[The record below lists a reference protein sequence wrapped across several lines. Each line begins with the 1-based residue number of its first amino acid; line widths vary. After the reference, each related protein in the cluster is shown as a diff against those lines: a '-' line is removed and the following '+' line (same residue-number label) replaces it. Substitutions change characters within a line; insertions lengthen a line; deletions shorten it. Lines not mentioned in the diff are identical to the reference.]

1 MSGSS
6 VTYGSVLPET
16 DLTTNAET
24 EDLASSLVLH
34 SAAAPSTWVFPL
46 TLSGLTAAIAS
57 DGGVDLIGASGQVVG
72 VIGHGFAADSS
83 IAPHSAEPA
92 ETDAVTYQIISY
104 NGGQALEASLDASW
118 LADPARVFPVKITG
132 FGDITTA
139 PAGTTA
145 PGGTVSAV
153 SANQIRS
160 AAAAAAVSCTNNGTS
175 YCAHPD
181 SGGTYV
187 MNPYTNDY
195 HTDTVLKIG
204 NDGVSNQY
212 AESYLQFSQIGTA
225 LPDANITAASLN
237 LFDIWAFYCGAAE
250 PFSVYRISS
259 SWSLTGNKDWAQR
272 PSQGADAL
280 GTFNSKAPS
289 AACTNTSLT
298 PTTGGWM
305 SVSLATWLFN
315 AWTLGNTSTWPD
327 DGLAIAASTAL
338 ADDYQWKKFDSD
350 NASANIPYLELTY
363 AADVA
368 PQISTVYPQNDYNA
382 TSLTP
387 ELQATG
393 SDSDSWPDTLGYYFA
408 VYNSSGTLVANSTMS
423 STQGSK
429 PGAVPTCD
437 QSHYTTGW
445 LTDPDWTVPENE
457 LTWGQVYYWQAVDCD
472 GLEEGA
478 SPPTYMTTQ
487 VPQPTVGQAGQNGG
501 AQGISPGSSD
511 YTSSVTDAQVSS
523 VGPSLSIERDYD
535 SGDLSSAGAFGA
547 GWSSIL
553 DMKVTN
559 GLTDAAGNVDTVD
572 VTYPD
577 GSQVGFGKNYNG
589 SFSAPQGRYATL
601 TAVTGGYTLV
611 DKNDTKYSFLQALA
625 SGGYGISSITDAL
638 GNVLTFAYTSGQI
651 SQMAS
656 SASGRTLGIV
666 WATPTGAT
674 YSHVQ
679 KVFTNPVSGTDQN
692 TDLSWVY
699 SYTGDEL
706 TQVCPPISGSQCTKY
721 SYTAGTDFP
730 SAVMDTGPHSYW
742 RLDEAVGA
750 TKAASSVLA
759 NEQTDQATYANVT
772 LGQPG
777 PLLGS
782 TATAAGFNG
791 TSSYVTLPT
800 KLVDSANY
808 QSVSVW
814 FKTSTA
820 GGVILGSSKDPIT
833 DSSTTGYYTP
843 NLYVGTDGLLHG
855 MFWDATTTPL
865 NSKTTVDDGKWHL
878 AVLTCAG
885 TTETL
890 YVDNQTPVTVTGVT
904 VSNSIVDGQVETLNN
919 DYLGAGF
926 IGGNWPNESHS
937 GGNGIPEYF
946 NGPISDAGFWDRPLT
961 GAEVSGLYQAG
972 STQAEQVSTITR
984 PSGSVYAQVSY
995 STVTGAVS
1003 QLTGDTD
1010 GVWKVAAPTVTGSS
1024 QAYVSSVLGQEPADY
1039 WRLADTNTTTAVN
1052 QINSGTATYNAVN
1065 QGQPGPFTDSNSD
1078 SFNGTS
1084 SYLSLPS
1091 GLVTGAGNQSVSL
1104 WFNTKTAGGVIF
1116 ASSASALSSG
1126 TTTSSYVPEIYV
1138 DTGGKLEAEFWN
1150 GSATPVTSSG
1160 KVDDGNWHNVVLT
1173 AGTAGTNSQAVYL
1186 DGTLV
1191 GSLSG
1196 TISGAGETNVYLGT
1210 GFIGNGWPNEPHS
1223 GNTTASPWYFTGSI
1237 SDVAFYNSHLSAAQ
1251 VQQEWAASQSSGG
1264 LVPVET
1270 QTITDPGGKTLS
1282 YQMDPLNGDRIV
1294 AQTDALVKT
1303 TKFGYNTAGFQDSV
1317 TDPDGNVTLTGFDV
1331 RGNVVSQTTCQNLA
1345 AQNCSTEYATYYPDD
1360 TSTSLTPDPR
1370 NDLVLTDAGPGSAS
1384 GTDKTYLTTNA
1395 YNTLGEL
1402 TSQTGPP
1409 VPGFPNGR
1417 TTAYTYTASAPA
1429 TLTPGYNSAGEQS
1442 GTAPSGL
1449 PLTETSPG
1457 GAQTSYE
1464 YYSDGDVYQ
1473 VTNPDGT
1480 RTTYAYD
1487 GLGRETAKT
1496 VYSSTYPS
1504 GLVTSYTY
1512 DQMGNVLTEADPTV
1526 TDTVGS
1532 PHTAVIST
1540 SYDADGDVLSQ
1551 TVSDST
1557 GGDTSRQVSDSYNGY
1572 DQMIS
1577 STDANT
1583 NTTHYTY
1590 DAYGNLATET
1600 DPAGNI
1606 TDYTYDADG
1615 DLLTA
1620 TLVNY
1625 KGTATGSCQ
1634 TVSGGLVE
1642 SSRTYDPAG
1651 QLAAIT
1657 NADCDTTAY
1666 TYTGNGLLSTVTRCS
1681 AWTGTA
1687 CGGSTY
1693 VQEANS
1699 FNAAGQ
1705 LITRVTSNG
1714 QTTTNLTPDA
1724 ADQTTAITLDPAGL
1738 DRTTSYVYSPDD
1750 AVVQQTITGSRVRCP
1765 GQPDR
1770 LHLRPDGQRDIA
1782 ERQQCHQQLAG
1793 ADRVVAADGAELGL
1807 RFGCDRRVR

>member
-1 MSGSS
+1 MNGSRRFSSRRDPGQHRAKRWLYRLTALIFVVALPMGMWSPGASASTLTWPSVSLSGLKALLTASPTPKPRVPGEQLGGSSGSTHQVPASVTQAKSEGKGLPPGKGRGQLPGYSPLEPARTTHVSGTAVVQGQQYFDARTSKLVKSAMTADTDLYQNTNGTYTKKVYADSVNYQTAAGTWTPINTNLVTSGAGRLSEQGNSLAASLAPTADQPELIQDGLPDGTAAAIGLAGAAAVSGVVSGSS
-6 VTYGSVLPET
+6 VTYASVLPET
-16 DLTTNAET
+16 DLTATAMT
-24 EDLASSLVLH
+24 DDLTATLVLH
-34 SAAAPSTWVFPL
+34 SATAPSTWVFPL
-46 TLSGLTAAIAS
+46 TLSGLTAAIAP
-57 DGGVDLIGASGQVVG
+57 DGGVDLIGASGQVIG
-72 VIGHGFAADSS
+72 VIGHGFAQDSS
-83 IAPHSAEPA
+83 VAPHSAEPA
-92 ETDAVTYQIISY
+92 ETDAVAYQLVSY
-104 NGGQALEASLDASW
+104 NGGEALEATLDPSW

-132 FGDITTA
+132 FGDITPA
-139 PAGTTA
+139 PAGTAA
-145 PGGTVSAV
+145 PGGSASAV
-153 SANQIRS
+153 SASLIRS
-160 AAAAAAVSCTNNGTS
+160 AAAAAAVSCTNNSSS

-187 MNPYTNDY
+187 MSPYTNDY

-212 AESYLQFSQIGTA
+212 AESYLQFSQIGSA

-250 PFSVYRISS
+250 PFSVYRIAS

-272 PSQGADAL
+272 PSQGANAL
-280 GTFNSKAPS
+280 GTFNSKAPA

-315 AWTLGNTSTWPD
+315 DWTLGNTATAPD
-327 DGLAIAASTAL
+327 YGLAVAASTAL

-363 AADVA
+363 ASDVA

-393 SDSDSWPDTLGYYFA
+393 SDSDSWPDTPLGYYFA

-423 STQGSK
+423 NTAGSK
-429 PGAVPTCD
+429 PGTVPTCD
-437 QSHYTTGW
+437 QTHYTTGW

-472 GLEEGA
+472 GLEEGGSA
-478 SPPTYMTTQ
+478 PTYLTTQ

-523 VGPSLSIERDYD
+523 VGPSLSVERDYD

-572 VTYPD
+572 ATYPD

-589 SFSAPQGRYATL
+589 TFSAPQGRYATL

-611 DKNDTKYSFLQALA
+611 DKNDTKYSFLQALP

-638 GNVLTFAYTSGQI
+638 GNVLTFTYTSGQI

-666 WATPTGAT
+666 WAMPTGAS

-706 TQVCPPISGSQCTKY
+706 TQVCPPISSTQCTKY
-721 SYTAGTDFP
+721 AYSAGSDFP
-730 SAVMDTGPHSYW
+730 SAVLDTGPHSYW
-742 RLDEAVGA
+742 RFDDAVGA
-750 TKAASSVLA
+750 TTLASSVLA
-759 NEQTDQATYANVT
+759 NEQTDVAQYSNVT

-777 PLLGS
+777 PLPGS

-791 TSSYVTLPT
+791 TSSYVTLPS

-820 GGVILGSSKDPIT
+820 GGVIFSSSKDPIT
-833 DSSTTGYYTP
+833 AGSTTGYYTP

-855 MFWDATTTPL
+855 EFWDATTTPL

-885 TTETL
+885 TTESL
-890 YVDNQTPVTVTGVT
+890 YVDNQAPVTVTGIT
-904 VSNSIVDGQVETLNN
+904 VSNSIVDGQVETLNY
-919 DYLGAGF
+919 DYAGAGF

-937 GGNGIPEYF
+937 GGNGIAEYF
-946 NGPISDAGFWDRPLT
+946 NGPISDVGFWDRPLT

-984 PSGSVYAQVSY
+984 PSGSVYAQVGY

-1003 QLTGDTD
+1003 QLTGDTG
-1010 GVWKVAAPTVTGSS
+1010 GVWKVAAPTVSGSS
-1024 QAYVSSVLGQEPADY
+1024 QAYVSSVLGQEPADH

-1084 SYLSLPS
+1084 SYVSLPS

-1104 WFNTKTAGGVIF
+1104 WFKTSTAGGVIF

-1126 TTTSSYVPEIYV
+1126 TTTGNYVPEIYV

-1150 GSATPVTSSG
+1150 GSAKPVTSGG
-1160 KVDDGNWHNVVLT
+1160 KVNDGKWHNVVLT
-1173 AGTAGTNSQAVYL
+1173 AGTGGTNSVAVYL
-1186 DGTLV
+1186 DGSPV
-1191 GSLSG
+1191 GNVSG

-1210 GFIGNGWPNEPHS
+1210 GFIGNGWPAEPSS
-1223 GNTTASPWYFTGSI
+1223 GNTTASPWYFNGSI
-1237 SDVAFYNSHLSAAQ
+1237 SDVAFYNSQLSAAQ

-1282 YQMDPLNGDRIV
+1282 YQMDPQNGDRIV
-1294 AQTDALVKT
+1294 AQTDALGRT
-1303 TKFGYNTAGFQDSV
+1303 TKFGFDTAGFQDSV

-1384 GTDKTYLTTNA
+1384 ATDKTYLTTNT

-1402 TSQTGPP
+1402 SSQTGPP

-1417 TTAYTYTASAPA
+1417 TTTYTYTASAPA
-1429 TLTPGYNSAGEQS
+1429 TLTPAYNSAGQQS

-1473 VTNPDGT
+1473 VTNPDGM

-1487 GLGRETAKT
+1487 GLGRETSKT
-1496 VYSSTYPS
+1496 VYSSTYPAAWS
-1504 GLVTSYTY
+1504 R
-1512 DQMGNVLTEADPTV
+1512 PTPM
-1526 TDTVGS
+1526 TRWGTC
-1532 PHTAVIST
+1532 
-1540 SYDADGDVLSQ
+1540 SQ
-1551 TVSDST
+1551 
-1557 GGDTSRQVSDSYNGY
+1557 
-1572 DQMIS
+1572 
-1577 STDANT
+1577 
-1583 NTTHYTY
+1583 
-1590 DAYGNLATET
+1590 
-1600 DPAGNI
+1600 
-1606 TDYTYDADG
+1606 
-1615 DLLTA
+1615 
-1620 TLVNY
+1620 
-1625 KGTATGSCQ
+1625 
-1634 TVSGGLVE
+1634 
-1642 SSRTYDPAG
+1642 
-1651 QLAAIT
+1651 
-1657 NADCDTTAY
+1657 
-1666 TYTGNGLLSTVTRCS
+1666 
-1681 AWTGTA
+1681 
-1687 CGGSTY
+1687 
-1693 VQEANS
+1693 
-1699 FNAAGQ
+1699 
-1705 LITRVTSNG
+1705 
-1714 QTTTNLTPDA
+1714 
-1724 ADQTTAITLDPAGL
+1724 
-1738 DRTTSYVYSPDD
+1738 
-1750 AVVQQTITGSRVRCP
+1750 
-1765 GQPDR
+1765 
-1770 LHLRPDGQRDIA
+1770 RPI
-1782 ERQQCHQQLAG
+1782 
-1793 ADRVVAADGAELGL
+1793 
-1807 RFGCDRRVR
+1807 RR